1 MYTFFKVE
9 TSGLSL
15 YLSKFILEGN
25 HSYNTGFDE
34 GGLSIYHCRT
44 DVFKYSF
51 FPYTISEWN
60 KLDLRVRKGKSL
72 LSFENALLK
81 TDPIL

>member
-1 MYTFFKVE
+1 MLETMYTFFKFE

-51 FPYTISEWN
+51 FPYI
-60 KLDLRVRKGKSL
+60 VYGKN
-72 LSFENALLK
+72 EYLK
-81 TDPIL
+81 TSVGPACT